1 MAAAA
6 PNNMRRLKGKLV
18 VSKDGNDAGDFDL
31 TGAYPYNGIEL
42 GLCRA
47 AAFVWGIRY
56 APIQAEEFGGVAT
69 EYMYLSQQAVLSAVL
84 REYDDD
90 MVRLLFH
97 GIQDGMN
104 QSTGAKKTVSGKPV
118 IKAGQAIGQNPGQ
131 LATAAR
137 HRALL
142 FVPDDADNHE
152 VLLLY
157 NVLPMV
163 QEGSDMKMT
172 AADWAEM
179 GVVFQAIPNSAGKI
193 YEFGRIT
200 DIPV

>member
-1 MAAAA
+1 MATAA

-18 VSKDGNDAGDFDL
+18 VSKDGNAAANFDL
-31 TGAYPYNGIEL
+31 SGAYPYNGIEL
-42 GLCRA
+42 GLCRS

-56 APIQAEEFGGVAT
+56 APIQSEEFGGIAT
-69 EYMYLSQQAVLSAVL
+69 EFMYLSQQAVLSAVL

-90 MVRLLFH
+90 MVRILFH
-97 GIQDGMN
+97 GVTDGMN
-104 QSTGAKKTVSGKPV
+104 QSTGAKSTVSGKPV
-118 IKAGQAIGQNPGQ
+118 IKAGQTIGLSPGRVSP
-131 LATAAR
+131 ATR
-137 HRALL
+137 HRSLL

-152 VLLLY
+152 FLLLY

-172 AADWAEM
+172 AADWAET
-179 GVVFQAIPNSAGKI
+179 GVVFQALPDSAGKI